1 MKIRLVPSFK
11 RRLAVLAIAVTLI
24 AGVISTRTIIG
35 RIEERRKRQA
45 FDNLTSSSIER
56 IAELSVLEYRYT
68 DVMEL
73 SRPFFVGAG
82 SFSLA
87 RFSGIVKAGVRDV
100 SRISVEYHQDEDAV
114 SIVMPRSEI
123 LENIVDVESLRFW
136 DVRKNLFVPI
146 STENKLKEI
155 GAFKERVANE
165 LRDSGFLADAD
176 ARSSEIVHALYSS
189 IVPTVRVSWETDE

>member
-82 SFSLA
+82 SFSLT